1 MYSDQF
7 CWLFKT
13 IIGLRFL
20 KALLIFKLFLKAYN
34 FFYQIGIN
42 FEALLIIIFTKFVD
56 GGDMPKLS
64 KVIFSMFRDVMELI
78 NNNIVFTF
86 IKFKI

>member
-34 FFYQIGIN
+34 FFYRIGIN

>member
-1 MYSDQF
+1 M
-7 CWLFKT
+7 
-13 IIGLRFL
+13 
-20 KALLIFKLFLKAYN
+20 
-34 FFYQIGIN
+34 GIN
-42 FEALLIIIFTKFVD
+42 FAALLIIIFTKFVD